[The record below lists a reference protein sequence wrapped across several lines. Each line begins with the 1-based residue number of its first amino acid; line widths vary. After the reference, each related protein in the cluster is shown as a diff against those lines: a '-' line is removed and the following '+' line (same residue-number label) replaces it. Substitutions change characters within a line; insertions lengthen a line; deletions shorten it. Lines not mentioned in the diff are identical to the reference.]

1 VSPQILLVEDGVG
14 DARLAREAFRGINSS
29 IGLHVAGDGVEAMA
43 FLRREGAHAHAARPD
58 IILLDLNLPKLGGRE
73 VLAQIKQDE
82 SLRSIPT
89 IILSTSD
96 KPEDIDYCYQ
106 HYANCYIRK
115 PERWDEFDDLVKRV
129 NDFWLI
135 NKHRRSGR

>member
-1 VSPQILLVEDGVG
+1 VSPQILLVEDGIG

-43 FLRREGAHAHAARPD
+43 FLRHEGAYADAARPD
-58 IILLDLNLPKLGGRE
+58 IILLDLNLPKLSGRE

-106 HYANCYIRK
+106 HHANCYIKK
-115 PERWDEFDDLVKRV
+115 PGRWDEFDDLVKRV

-135 NKHRRSGR
+135 NTHRRSGR